1 MELLIDEEF
10 LCVASVVK
18 AELLRGAAS
27 DHERSDIDAYWQN
40 LPLIEASDSIWDNAG
55 QLAYRLR
62 RKGITPGL
70 IDCYL
75 ASLAIRHD
83 VSLMTLDK
91 GFESIQEHCSLRLEP
106 YQ

>member
-1 MELLIDEEF
+1 MELLIEEER

-27 DHERSDIDAYWQN
+27 DHERSDVESYWQN
-40 LPLIEASDSIWDNAG
+40 LTLLEANDAVWNDAG

-62 RKGITPGL
+62 RKGISPGL

-75 ASLAIRHD
+75 ACLAMRHD
-83 VSLMTLDK
+83 VTLITLDK
-91 GFESIQEHCSLRLEP
+91 GFEPIRQHCSLQLEP
-106 YQ
+106 V

>member
-1 MELLIDEEF
+1 MELLIEEER

-18 AELLRGAAS
+18 AELLRAAAS
-27 DHERSDIDAYWQN
+27 DHERSDVDAYWRN
-40 LPLIEASDSIWDNAG
+40 LPLLNAEDTIWDDAG

-75 ASLAIRHD
+75 ASLAMSHD
-83 VSLMTLDK
+83 VPLMTLDK
-91 GFESIQEHCSLRLEP
+91 GFESIRQHCSLRLEP
-106 YQ
+106 L

>member
-1 MELLIDEEF
+1 MELLIEEDL

-40 LPLIEASDSIWDNAG
+40 LPLLEAKDDLWENAG

-75 ASLAIRHD
+75 AALAIRHNAP
-83 VSLMTLDK
+83 LLTLDK
-91 GFESIQEHCSLRLEP
+91 GFESIQEHCSLHLEP
-106 YQ
+106 L